1 MNLEETKML
10 RYDRAYL
17 RLAKNWAMLSYCE
30 RKKVGAII
38 VKDGVI
44 ISDGYN
50 GTPSGFDNF
59 CETTTG
65 ETHWY
70 VLHAEANAILKVAK
84 STNNCNG
91 ATLYLTLSPCKDCSK
106 LVIQSGIKR
115 VVFQNGYKDPEG
127 INFLVQAGI
136 EIEQIENIEDGEK

>member
-50 GTPSGFDNF
+50 GTPSGLIIF
-59 CETTTG
+59 
-65 ETHWY
+65 
-70 VLHAEANAILKVAK
+70 AK
-84 STNNCNG
+84 QPLEKLIGTFST
-91 ATLYLTLSPCKDCSK
+91 
-106 LVIQSGIKR
+106 QKR
-115 VVFQNGYKDPEG
+115 MPF
-127 INFLVQAGI
+127 
-136 EIEQIENIEDGEK
+136 